1 MKKLFFPAIIVISLT
16 FFACQSKPAADNSAD
31 ESANVESAEQI
42 SEQPVEEAPLAEE
55 PTDSIPATD
64 SLATDSLATDSLA
77 VEPLAE
83 QPAPEQSVAEE
94 PLAEQPAPSTPSDKT
109 EIDGSDGNF
118 VAFVNEIVTADADGC
133 IKIAFVLDK
142 VEESFVALVV
152 QIETLDGS
160 RIALYPI
167 KLAPGGT
174 KGNVSL
180 CASSGGVLSKLTP
193 GERYKLSFTRTK
205 RL

>member
-64 SLATDSLATDSLA
+64 SLATDSLA

-94 PLAEQPAPSTPSDKT
+94 PASSTPSDKT
-109 EIDGSDGNF
+109 EIVGSDGNF

-133 IKIAFVLDK
+133 IQIAFVLDK

-160 RIALYPI
+160 KIALYPI

-193 GERYKLSFTRTK
+193 GERYKLSFTRAK

>member
-64 SLATDSLATDSLA
+64 SLATDSLA

-94 PLAEQPAPSTPSDKT
+94 PAPSTPSDKT
-109 EIDGSDGNF
+109 EIVGSDGNF

-160 RIALYPI
+160 KIALYPI

-193 GERYKLSFTRTK
+193 GERYKLSFTRAK

>member
-42 SEQPVEEAPLAEE
+42 SEQPVEEALLAEE
-55 PTDSIPATD
+55 PTDSIP
-64 SLATDSLATDSLA
+64 ATDSLATDSLA

-83 QPAPEQSVAEE
+83 QPAPEQSV
-94 PLAEQPAPSTPSDKT
+94 AEQPAPSTPSDKT

-133 IKIAFVLDK
+133 IEIAFVLDK

-160 RIALYPI
+160 KIALYPI

-193 GERYKLSFTRTK
+193 GERYKLSFTRAK

>member
-64 SLATDSLATDSLA
+64 SLATDSLA
-77 VEPLAE
+77 V
-83 QPAPEQSVAEE
+83 E

-109 EIDGSDGNF
+109 EIVGSDGNF

-133 IKIAFVLDK
+133 IQIAFVLDK

-160 RIALYPI
+160 KIALYPI

>member
-16 FFACQSKPAADNSAD
+16 FFACQSKPAADNSVD

-64 SLATDSLATDSLA
+64 TLATDSLA

-94 PLAEQPAPSTPSDKT
+94 PAPSTPSDKT
-109 EIDGSDGNF
+109 EIVGSDGNF

-160 RIALYPI
+160 KIALYPI

-193 GERYKLSFTRTK
+193 GERYKLSFTRAK

>member
-42 SEQPVEEAPLAEE
+42 SEQPVEEASLAEE

-64 SLATDSLATDSLA
+64 SLATDSLA
-77 VEPLAE
+77 VESLAE

-94 PLAEQPAPSTPSDKT
+94 PAPSTPSDKT
-109 EIDGSDGNF
+109 EIVGSDGNF

-160 RIALYPI
+160 KIALYPI

>member
-64 SLATDSLATDSLA
+64 SLATDSLA

-94 PLAEQPAPSTPSDKT
+94 PAPSTPSDKT

-160 RIALYPI
+160 KIALYPI

-193 GERYKLSFTRTK
+193 GERYKLSFTRAK

>member
-64 SLATDSLATDSLA
+64 SLATDSLA

-94 PLAEQPAPSTPSDKT
+94 PAPSTPSDKT
-109 EIDGSDGNF
+109 EIVGSDGNF

-133 IKIAFVLDK
+133 IQIAFVLDK

-160 RIALYPI
+160 KIALYPI

>member
-16 FFACQSKPAADNSAD
+16 FFACQSKPAADNSVD

-55 PTDSIPATD
+55 TTDSIP
-64 SLATDSLATDSLA
+64 ATDSLATDSLA

-94 PLAEQPAPSTPSDKT
+94 PAPSTPSDKT
-109 EIDGSDGNF
+109 EIVGSDGNF

-160 RIALYPI
+160 KIALYPI

>member
-55 PTDSIPATD
+55 PIDSIP
-64 SLATDSLATDSLA
+64 ATDSLATDSLA

-94 PLAEQPAPSTPSDKT
+94 PAPSTPSDKT
-109 EIDGSDGNF
+109 EIVGSDGNF

-160 RIALYPI
+160 KIALYPI

-180 CASSGGVLSKLTP
+180 CASSGGVLSKITP

>member
-64 SLATDSLATDSLA
+64 SLATDSLA

-83 QPAPEQSVAEE
+83 QRAPEQSVAEE
-94 PLAEQPAPSTPSDKT
+94 PAPSTPSDKT
-109 EIDGSDGNF
+109 EIVGSDGNF

-160 RIALYPI
+160 KIALYPI

-193 GERYKLSFTRTK
+193 GERYKLSFTRAK

>member
-42 SEQPVEEAPLAEE
+42 SEQPLEEAPLAEE
-55 PTDSIPATD
+55 PTDSIP
-64 SLATDSLATDSLA
+64 ATDSLATDSLA

-94 PLAEQPAPSTPSDKT
+94 PAPSTPSDKT
-109 EIDGSDGNF
+109 EIVGSDGNF

-160 RIALYPI
+160 KIALYPI

>member
-1 MKKLFFPAIIVISLT
+1 MKKLFFPTIIVISLT

-42 SEQPVEEAPLAEE
+42 SELPVEEAPLADE
-55 PTDSIPATD
+55 PTDSIP
-64 SLATDSLATDSLA
+64 ATDSLATDSLA

-83 QPAPEQSVAEE
+83 QPAPEQPAEE
-94 PLAEQPAPSTPSDKT
+94 PVDEQSAPSTPSDKT
-109 EIDGSDGNF
+109 EIVGSDGNF

-160 RIALYPI
+160 KIALYPI

>member
-16 FFACQSKPAADNSAD
+16 FFACQSKPAADHSAD

-64 SLATDSLATDSLA
+64 SLATDSLA

-94 PLAEQPAPSTPSDKT
+94 PAPSPPSDKT
-109 EIDGSDGNF
+109 EIVGSDGNF

-160 RIALYPI
+160 KIALYPI

>member
-42 SEQPVEEAPLAEE
+42 SEQPLEEAPLAEE
-55 PTDSIPATD
+55 PTVSIP
-64 SLATDSLATDSLA
+64 ATDSLATDSLA

-94 PLAEQPAPSTPSDKT
+94 PAPSTPSDKT
-109 EIDGSDGNF
+109 EIVGSDGNF

-133 IKIAFVLDK
+133 IEIAFVLDK

-160 RIALYPI
+160 KIALYPI

>member
-42 SEQPVEEAPLAEE
+42 SEQPLEEAPLAEE
-55 PTDSIPATD
+55 PADSIP
-64 SLATDSLATDSLA
+64 ATDSLATDSLA

-94 PLAEQPAPSTPSDKT
+94 PAPSTPSDKT
-109 EIDGSDGNF
+109 EIVGSDGNF
-118 VAFVNEIVTADADGC
+118 VALVNEIVTADADGC
-133 IKIAFVLDK
+133 IKVAFVLDK
-142 VEESFVALVV
+142 VEESIVSLVL

-160 RIALYPI
+160 KIALYPI
-167 KLAPGGT
+167 RLAPGGT

-205 RL
+205 RQ

>member
-64 SLATDSLATDSLA
+64 SLATDSLA

-83 QPAPEQSVAEE
+83 QPAPEQSV
-94 PLAEQPAPSTPSDKT
+94 AEQPAPSTPSDKT

-160 RIALYPI
+160 KIALYPI

>member
-31 ESANVESAEQI
+31 ESANVESAEQF

-55 PTDSIPATD
+55 PTDSIPAI
-64 SLATDSLATDSLA
+64 DSLATDSLA

-94 PLAEQPAPSTPSDKT
+94 PAPSTPSDKT
-109 EIDGSDGNF
+109 EIVGSDGNF

-160 RIALYPI
+160 KIALYPI

-180 CASSGGVLSKLTP
+180 CASSGGVLSKITP
-193 GERYKLSFTRTK
+193 GERYKLSFTRAK

>member
-64 SLATDSLATDSLA
+64 SLATDSLA

-94 PLAEQPAPSTPSDKT
+94 PAPSTPSDKT

-160 RIALYPI
+160 KIALYPI

>member
-64 SLATDSLATDSLA
+64 SLATDSLA

-94 PLAEQPAPSTPSDKT
+94 PAPSTPSDKT
-109 EIDGSDGNF
+109 EIVGSDGNF

-160 RIALYPI
+160 KIALYPI

>member
-1 MKKLFFPAIIVISLT
+1 
-16 FFACQSKPAADNSAD
+16 
-31 ESANVESAEQI
+31 
-42 SEQPVEEAPLAEE
+42 
-55 PTDSIPATD
+55 
-64 SLATDSLATDSLA
+64 

-83 QPAPEQSVAEE
+83 QPAPEQSLAEQPAPE
-94 PLAEQPAPSTPSDKT
+94 QSLAEQPAPSTPSNKT
-109 EIDGSDGNF
+109 EIVGSDGNF

-160 RIALYPI
+160 KIALYPI

-180 CASSGGVLSKLTP
+180 CASSGGVLSKITP

>member
-16 FFACQSKPAADNSAD
+16 FFACQAKPAADNSAD

-42 SEQPVEEAPLAEE
+42 SEQPLKEAPLAEK

-83 QPAPEQSVAEE
+83 QPAPEQSLAEE
-94 PLAEQPAPSTPSDKT
+94 PLAEEPAPSTPSGKT

-118 VAFVNEIVTADADGC
+118 VALVNEIVTADADGC

-142 VEESFVALVV
+142 VEESMVALVL

-160 RIALYPI
+160 KIALYPI

>member
-16 FFACQSKPAADNSAD
+16 FFACQSKPAADNSVD

-64 SLATDSLATDSLA
+64 SLATDSLA

-94 PLAEQPAPSTPSDKT
+94 PASSTPSDKT
-109 EIDGSDGNF
+109 EIVGSDGNF

-160 RIALYPI
+160 KIALYPI

-193 GERYKLSFTRTK
+193 GERYKLSFTRAK

>member
-64 SLATDSLATDSLA
+64 SLATDSLA

-94 PLAEQPAPSTPSDKT
+94 PAPSTPSDKT
-109 EIDGSDGNF
+109 EIVGSDGNF

-160 RIALYPI
+160 KIALYPI

-180 CASSGGVLSKLTP
+180 CASSGGVLSKITP
-193 GERYKLSFTRTK
+193 GERYKLSFTRAK

>member
-42 SEQPVEEAPLAEE
+42 SEQPLEEAPLAEE

-64 SLATDSLATDSLA
+64 SLATDSLA

-83 QPAPEQSVAEE
+83 QPAPKQSVAEE
-94 PLAEQPAPSTPSDKT
+94 PAPSTPSDKT
-109 EIDGSDGNF
+109 EIVGSDGNF

-160 RIALYPI
+160 KIALYPI

>member
-1 MKKLFFPAIIVISLT
+1 MKKLSFPAIIVISLT

-64 SLATDSLATDSLA
+64 SLATDSLA

-83 QPAPEQSVAEE
+83 QPAPEQS
-94 PLAEQPAPSTPSDKT
+94 LAEQPAPSTPSDKT
-109 EIDGSDGNF
+109 EIVGSDGNF

-142 VEESFVALVV
+142 VEESMVALVV

-160 RIALYPI
+160 KIALYPI

-180 CASSGGVLSKLTP
+180 CASSGGVLSKITP

>member
-31 ESANVESAEQI
+31 ESANVETAEQI
-42 SEQPVEEAPLAEE
+42 AEQPLEEAPLAEE
-55 PTDSIPATD
+55 PTDSIP
-64 SLATDSLATDSLA
+64 ATDSLATDSLA

-94 PLAEQPAPSTPSDKT
+94 PAPSTPSDKT
-109 EIDGSDGNF
+109 EIVGSDGNF

-133 IKIAFVLDK
+133 IQIAFVLDK

-160 RIALYPI
+160 KIALYPI

>member
-1 MKKLFFPAIIVISLT
+1 MKKLFFPAIIVTSLT

-64 SLATDSLATDSLA
+64 SLATDSLA

-94 PLAEQPAPSTPSDKT
+94 PAPSTPSDKT
-109 EIDGSDGNF
+109 EIVGSDGNF

-160 RIALYPI
+160 KIALYPI

>member
-42 SEQPVEEAPLAEE
+42 SEQPVEETPLAEE
-55 PTDSIPATD
+55 PTDSIP
-64 SLATDSLATDSLA
+64 ATDSLATDSLA

-94 PLAEQPAPSTPSDKT
+94 PAPSTPSDKT
-109 EIDGSDGNF
+109 EIVGSDGNF

-160 RIALYPI
+160 KIALYPI

>member
-42 SEQPVEEAPLAEE
+42 SEQPVEEAPLSEE
-55 PTDSIPATD
+55 PTDSIP
-64 SLATDSLATDSLA
+64 ATDSLATDSLA

-94 PLAEQPAPSTPSDKT
+94 PAPSTPSDKT
-109 EIDGSDGNF
+109 EIVGSDGNF

-160 RIALYPI
+160 KIALYPI

-180 CASSGGVLSKLTP
+180 CASSGGVLSKITP

>member
-64 SLATDSLATDSLA
+64 SLATDSLA

-94 PLAEQPAPSTPSDKT
+94 PAPSTPSDKT
-109 EIDGSDGNF
+109 KIDGSDGNF

-160 RIALYPI
+160 KIALYPI

-193 GERYKLSFTRTK
+193 GERYKLSFTRAK

>member
-42 SEQPVEEAPLAEE
+42 SEQPVEEASLAEE
-55 PTDSIPATD
+55 PTDSIP
-64 SLATDSLATDSLA
+64 ATDSLATDSLA

-94 PLAEQPAPSTPSDKT
+94 PAPSTPSDKT

-118 VAFVNEIVTADADGC
+118 VAFINEIVTADADGC

-160 RIALYPI
+160 KIALYPI

-193 GERYKLSFTRTK
+193 GERYKLSFTRAK

>member
-64 SLATDSLATDSLA
+64 SLATDSLA

-83 QPAPEQSVAEE
+83 QPAPEQPVAEE
-94 PLAEQPAPSTPSDKT
+94 PAPSTPSDKT
-109 EIDGSDGNF
+109 EIVGSDGNF

-160 RIALYPI
+160 KIALYPI

>member
-42 SEQPVEEAPLAEE
+42 SEQPLEEAPLAEE
-55 PTDSIPATD
+55 PTDSIP
-64 SLATDSLATDSLA
+64 ATDSLATDSLA

-94 PLAEQPAPSTPSDKT
+94 PAPSTPSDKT
-109 EIDGSDGNF
+109 EIVGSDGNF
-118 VAFVNEIVTADADGC
+118 VALVNEIVTADADGC

-142 VEESFVALVV
+142 VEESIVTLIL

-160 RIALYPI
+160 KIALYPI
-167 KLAPGGT
+167 RLAPGGT

-180 CASSGGVLSKLTP
+180 CASSGGVLSKLAP
-193 GERYKLSFTRTK
+193 GERYKLSFTRAK
-205 RL
+205 RQ

>member
-64 SLATDSLATDSLA
+64 SLATDSLA

-83 QPAPEQSVAEE
+83 QPAPKQSVAEE
-94 PLAEQPAPSTPSDKT
+94 PAPSTPSDKT
-109 EIDGSDGNF
+109 EIVGSDGNF

-160 RIALYPI
+160 KIALYPI

>member
-64 SLATDSLATDSLA
+64 SLATDSLA

-94 PLAEQPAPSTPSDKT
+94 PAPSSPSDKT
-109 EIDGSDGNF
+109 EIVGSDGNF

-133 IKIAFVLDK
+133 IEIAFVLDK

-160 RIALYPI
+160 KIALYPI